1 MTNEPERGLDGRQ
14 MAESQMAE
22 LQNVRVLLEEARSQ
36 VGNLSEGRRVRLE
49 MLIRATLRELDAQL
63 EDLSR

>member
-1 MTNEPERGLDGRQ
+1 
-14 MAESQMAE
+14 MAE
-22 LQNVRVLLEEARSQ
+22 LQNVRVLLEEASNQ
-36 VGNLSEGRRVRLE
+36 VGNLSEGRRERLE